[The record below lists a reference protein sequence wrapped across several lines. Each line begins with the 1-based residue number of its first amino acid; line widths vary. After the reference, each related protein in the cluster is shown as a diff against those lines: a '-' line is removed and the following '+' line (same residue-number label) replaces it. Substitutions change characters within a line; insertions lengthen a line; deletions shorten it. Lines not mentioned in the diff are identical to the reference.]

1 MSTKAVQQLN
11 ANELLRRHR
20 LYAGVYAKVARK
32 LRIDA
37 SYVSRV
43 AKGERTS
50 DRVLRAI
57 LDELQRIERR

>member
-20 LYAGVYAKVARK
+20 LHAGVYARVARK